1 MTDELTVRKNNLPVM
16 VTGEVKK
23 FVDDISLAI
32 DAIKAKRTA
41 AGRYGFDKTSI
52 DEMDEQIV
60 QLSAI
65 KLEALVELGGRTAE
79 METLSGNRTD
89 LIRTV
94 EEVKTKSDQ
103 LKELGIAPQRATENE
118 KMFHNKEI
126 VDQYIADSV
135 ANGKVPSKRGVL
147 REIDRKESYVEID
160 SMGGVKTKSD
170 RKGVDPR
177 TIREEAKKRDSKI
190 AEAINGLV
198 SKDASNYSID
208 DLVHDIVANGENAVS
223 SLKMFLESKL
233 DLFQGDEER
242 KMVSK
247 AIDESYWRKVV
258 CLKGELNL

>member
-1 MTDELTVRKNNLPVM
+1 
-16 VTGEVKK
+16 
-23 FVDDISLAI
+23 
-32 DAIKAKRTA
+32 
-41 AGRYGFDKTSI
+41 
-52 DEMDEQIV
+52 
-60 QLSAI
+60 
-65 KLEALVELGGRTAE
+65 
-79 METLSGNRTD
+79 MEDFS
-89 LIRTV
+89 
-94 EEVKTKSDQ
+94 EPKSKSDQ

-126 VDQYIADSV
+126 VDQYIANSIS
-135 ANGKVPSKRGVL
+135 NGKVPSKRGVL
-147 REIDRKESYVEID
+147 REIDKKESYVEID

-177 TIREEAKKRDSKI
+177 TIREEARKRDSKI

-198 SKDASNYSID
+198 SKDTSNYSIE
-208 DLVHDIVANGENAVS
+208 DLVHDIAANGENAVS